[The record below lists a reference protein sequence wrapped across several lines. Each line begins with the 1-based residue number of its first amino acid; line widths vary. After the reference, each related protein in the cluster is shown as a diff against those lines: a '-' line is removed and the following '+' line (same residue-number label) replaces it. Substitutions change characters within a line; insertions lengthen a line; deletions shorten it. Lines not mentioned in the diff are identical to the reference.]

1 MADTQTHAHAAAAHE
16 DHTSGHPTWRTY
28 VVVGFILTAITAIEV
43 AIFYIPSL
51 SKVLVPSLLALS
63 ALKFA
68 IVVLFYM
75 HLKFD
80 DKLFGRVFFAPLF
93 LGALVVIGMI
103 ILFKWLPGIDIG

>member
-1 MADTQTHAHAAAAHE
+1 MAETHTHDVHAHAHE

-43 AIFYIPSL
+43 AIFYIESL
-51 SKVLVPSLLALS
+51 AGVLVPSLLILS
-63 ALKFA
+63 AVKFA

-80 DKLFGRVFFAPLF
+80 SKIFGRVFFAPL
-93 LGALVVIGMI
+93 LLAALVVIGMI
-103 ILFKWLPGIDIG
+103 MLFKVLPAIELR

>member
-1 MADTQTHAHAAAAHE
+1 MADTHTHAHAPAHE

-43 AIFYIPSL
+43 AIFYIPAL
-51 SKVLVPSLLALS
+51 ANVLVPSLLILS
-63 ALKFA
+63 ALKFV
-68 IVVLFYM
+68 IVVFFYM

-103 ILFKWLPGIDIG
+103 LLFKWLPGLEIS